1 MSGTDFC
8 VRTLFLRK
16 LLREGRIVAAK
27 QQAAQWLREGY
38 ATSQFLTLMA
48 EILVTPSRKRVHRRL
63 TPRWW
68 TEIRQAFQA
77 LRDEGFIQTQAVLI
91 LADKYN
97 RSPRAIQKALEHF
110 LVVEDRYTPPPG
122 SSGEVNK
129 GSASA

>member
-1 MSGTDFC
+1 MSGADFC

-38 ATSQFLTLMA
+38 ASSQFLALMA

-63 TPRWW
+63 APRWW
-68 TEIRQAFQA
+68 AEIRQAFQS

-91 LADKYN
+91 LADKFN
-97 RSPRAIQKALEHF
+97 RSPRAIEKALEHF
-110 LVVEDRYTPPPG
+110 LDVEDRYTTAPG
-122 SSGEVNK
+122 SSGEANE
-129 GSASA
+129 GSASG